1 MPDSDEMKAM
11 PAIKDMTNAEAIQ
24 MLQRCSEE
32 IAMLRAQRDALAPK
46 AEAYD
51 AIVRILGLLPT
62 QSRGYGE
69 DLNWTI
75 KKRIAELQSTMI
87 KPQNPLKERS

>member
-1 MPDSDEMKAM
+1 MTDE
-11 PAIKDMTNAEAIQ
+11 PQVKDMNNTEAVQ

-32 IAMLRAQRDALAPK
+32 IRLLRAQRDALAPK

-51 AIVRILGLLPT
+51 LLLKIMGLLPG

-69 DLNWTI
+69 DLVWRLE
-75 KKRIAELQSTMI
+75 KRIAELQSTFV
-87 KPQNPLKERS
+87 KRDSVPESK

>member
-1 MPDSDEMKAM
+1 MPDSDKMEAM
-11 PAIKDMTNAEAIQ
+11 PAVKDMSNMEAIQ

-32 IAMLRAQRDALAPK
+32 ISMLCAQRDALAPK

-51 AIVRILGLLPT
+51 AIVRILSLLPT

-69 DLNWTI
+69 DLNWVI
-75 KKRIAELQSTMI
+75 KKRIAELQSTMV
-87 KPQNPLKERS
+87 KPHNPLKDKI